1 MVNEM
6 SLASVAFLVCLL
18 GQLPAAEEK
27 FAAEVA
33 KADAESAKIKHAAA
47 ETRLKA
53 YREALT
59 AATKAGDFDKAMML
73 KARIEEL
80 EQEPEAAP
88 LKRPR
93 PKDVVR
99 FQGHTYA
106 LVKDAVTW
114 HVAKQ
119 RCEEMGGHLVCM
131 ETPAEIQF
139 VTNLCSTSSLFT
151 WAGASDEESEG
162 EWKWVNGKPVVDPR
176 WITFDQQQE
185 NHYLGYCLEVKKWF
199 DCTSTHRSFYV
210 CEWDR

>member
-1 MVNEM
+1 M
-6 SLASVAFLVCLL
+6 SLVAAAVSVLMLC
-18 GQLPAAEEK
+18 QLPAAEEK

-53 YREALT
+53 YREALQS
-59 AATKAGDFDKAMML
+59 ATKAGDFDKAMML

-93 PKDVVR
+93 PKDVMR

-119 RCEEMGGHLVCM
+119 RCEEMGGHLACM
-131 ETPAEIQF
+131 ETPAEEHF
-139 VTNLCSTSSLFT
+139 VKQLCGQANVWVGATDEETEGVWKWCVGTSPVRLKIALSDSAFEHYLSLFN
-151 WAGASDEESEG
+151 G
-162 EWKWVNGKPVVDPR
+162 EWHDGPS
-176 WITFDQQQE
+176 
-185 NHYLGYCLEVKKWF
+185 G
-199 DCTSTHRSFYV
+199 HRHHYV